1 MYGRSLHELKA
12 GCKYIHV
19 YLKNIV
25 EVEIAD
31 TSDTSKA
38 WHKGR
43 TLPDI

>member
-1 MYGRSLHELKA
+1 MYVRSLYELKA

-31 TSDTSKA
+31 TSGA
-38 WHKGR
+38 
-43 TLPDI
+43 PNEDIVQNHLT